1 MAASAYKITDDGID
15 LAVRLTPKGG
25 RDAVD
30 GLSLDSD
37 GRAWLAVRVSA
48 PPEAGKANLALIK
61 LLAKRLGVARS
72 AITLVAGETQRLKR
86 LRVQGDS
93 GALGRTVDALSRDS
107 G

>member
-1 MAASAYKITDDGID
+1 MSPSPYRITDDGID

-25 RDAVD
+25 RDAID
-30 GLSLDSD
+30 GTSVESD

-48 PPEAGKANLALIK
+48 PPESGKANKAMIK
-61 LLAKRLGVARS
+61 MLAKRLGVAQS

-86 LRVQGDS
+86 LRIEGDPR
-93 GALGRTVDALSRDS
+93 ALAQAIDDLSRDS